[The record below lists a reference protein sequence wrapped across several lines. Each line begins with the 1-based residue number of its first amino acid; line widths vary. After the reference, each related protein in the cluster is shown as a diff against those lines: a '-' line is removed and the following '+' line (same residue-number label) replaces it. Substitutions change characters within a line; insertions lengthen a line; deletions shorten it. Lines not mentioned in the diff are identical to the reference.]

1 MVGDAG
7 HPDIEVAIWYPTDSP
22 TLVRQVGFLD
32 QSIAPAGE
40 LPVGKFSLVLIS
52 HGNGGLNT
60 SHADTAF
67 ALASRGFVAAAVT
80 HTGDNARD
88 VSAVGSA
95 EWLID
100 RPRHIRTML
109 DFVTNTW
116 RAGGH
121 IDEARIAVFGF
132 SMGGYTALTLIGGTP
147 DVARAISYCSA
158 HRGDYSCS
166 QGFDRAVA
174 TWEHRPAPTA
184 WPREPRIGAA
194 IIVAPALGFLQVPE
208 RLSKIRIPI
217 QMWVAP
223 EDEIVSARAV
233 LKLIRDRLGAKPQVR
248 MVPGARHVD
257 FLAPCDPGV
266 AGRLASIVPDI
277 EAPQLCGAYAG
288 FDRAGFHAEFNET
301 IGDFLMRMLA
311 PRRLATRS
319 GEKSLE

>member
-40 LPVGKFSLVLIS
+40 LPVGKFPLVLIS

-116 RAGGH
+116 
-121 IDEARIAVFGF
+121 
-132 SMGGYTALTLIGGTP
+132 
-147 DVARAISYCSA
+147 
-158 HRGDYSCS
+158 
-166 QGFDRAVA
+166 RAVA